1 MTASV
6 NSGRS
11 LSRDS
16 RADYG
21 KGNTVTE
28 DNQGGSLPEQ
38 EKSWL
43 WRWGTK
49 GWLFLG
55 LIGALVVFG
64 LAYSKTHQIIIPLV
78 IAVIIGILLEPFVN
92 FMTRHHI
99 PRWLATLIMLIIIL
113 VVIAGFLAVIVY
125 GISTQASAIGQQVEN
140 GVNKIQDWLDNLKVS
155 GSFAQWV
162 QQQIEKAWPSIT
174 NGIAEEV
181 AGSVHGLTSFLI
193 GAFIGF
199 FILMFILADDGTIK
213 EWIAGHM
220 GVPRSTGNIIMNE
233 VYASIRGYFKGTTI
247 IATVDTILVV
257 IVSLIL
263 GLPLVAAIALVSFVT
278 CFIPSFGGYI
288 GGAFA
293 VFIALASKGLTAGII
308 MLVLVIL
315 IHTVMQN
322 PVQAIAYG
330 KTLKLHPLLALL
342 VTLLGAV
349 FAGIFGAILAV
360 PVTAVI
366 LKVSGELKRVRATA
380 GDRPACDDIP
390 HAEEEGT
397 PPAVEPV

>member
-1 MTASV
+1 MTEENEGS
-6 NSGRS
+6 
-11 LSRDS
+11 
-16 RADYG
+16 
-21 KGNTVTE
+21 
-28 DNQGGSLPEQ
+28 SLPGQ
-38 EKSWL
+38 EHSWL

-78 IAVIIGILLEPFVN
+78 IAIIVGILLEPFVD

-125 GISTQASAIGQQVEN
+125 GISTQASSIEQQAEN

-174 NGIAEEV
+174 NGIAKEV

-213 EWIAGHM
+213 EWVAGHM

-247 IATVDTILVV
+247 IATVDTILVIV
-257 IVSLIL
+257 VSLIL
-263 GLPLVAAIALVSFVT
+263 RLPLVGAIGLVSFIT

-330 KTLKLHPLLALL
+330 KTLELHPLLALL

-360 PVTAVI
+360 PITAVF
-366 LKVSGELKRVRATA
+366 LKVSRELKRVRAAEEA
-380 GDRPACDDIP
+380 GPACDDIP
-390 HAEEEGT
+390 PPDEGGAPPEAE
-397 PPAVEPV
+397 PA

>member
-1 MTASV
+1 M
-6 NSGRS
+6 
-11 LSRDS
+11 
-16 RADYG
+16 
-21 KGNTVTE
+21 
-28 DNQGGSLPEQ
+28 LPEFAPDKSSGVFEWTQ
-38 EKSWL
+38 GARMPEENEKSGLVGPDKPWL
-43 WRWGTK
+43 WRWGTS

-55 LIGALVVFG
+55 IVGAVVVFG
-64 LAYSKTHQIIIPLV
+64 MIYSKTHQILIPLV
-78 IAVIIGILLEPFVN
+78 IAIIIGILLEPFVD

-99 PRWLATLIMLIIIL
+99 PRWLATLIMLIIIV

-125 GISTQASAIGQQVEN
+125 GISTQASSIGQQVEN
-140 GVNKIQDWLDNLKVS
+140 GANRIQAWLDNLKVS

-174 NGIAEEV
+174 DGIASEV

-213 EWIAGHM
+213 EWVAGHM

-263 GLPLVAAIALVSFVT
+263 RLPLVGAIGLVSFVT
-278 CFIPSFGGYI
+278 CYIPSFGGYI

-293 VFIALASKGLTAGII
+293 VLIALASKGLTAGII
-308 MLVLVIL
+308 MLVLVVL

-330 KTLKLHPLLALL
+330 KTLKLHPLVALL

-349 FAGIFGAILAV
+349 FGGIFGAILAV
-360 PVTAVI
+360 PITAVI
-366 LKVSGELKRVRATA
+366 LKVSRELKRVHRE
-380 GDRPACDDIP
+380 GGGLPACDDASSTT
-390 HAEEEGT
+390 HVG
-397 PPAVEPV
+397 PPPDAGPA